1 MTLIEQVDL
10 ISKGGPLMIVLLLC
24 SVLSLAIIL
33 ERLYFL
39 RRGRVIKIE
48 TLREIEVAIKKG
60 DLKAALQWTEK
71 AKSPMLKI
79 AKVALIHADKP
90 KEDLKNYIEEAGRMQ
105 APVVER
111 FLTILHTIA
120 VVSPLL
126 GLLGTVTGM
135 IKVFD
140 TIVTHG
146 TGNASVLAGGISE
159 ALITT
164 ASGLSIAIPALIFF
178 NLFAKKAENIIT
190 EMEHHSVT
198 MIELLT
204 A

>member
-10 ISKGGPLMIVLLLC
+10 IVKGGPLMVALLVC

-39 RRGRVIKIE
+39 RRGRIIKIE
-48 TLREIEVAIKKG
+48 SLREIEVAIKKG
-60 DLKAALQWTEK
+60 DLKSALEWTDK
-71 AKSPMLKI
+71 TKSPMLKI
-79 AKVALIHADKP
+79 AKVGLINADKP

-105 APVVER
+105 IPIVER

-164 ASGLSIAIPALIFF
+164 ASGLSIAIPALICF
-178 NLFAKKAENIIT
+178 NLFSKKAENIIT

-198 MIELLT
+198 LVELIT
-204 A
+204 N